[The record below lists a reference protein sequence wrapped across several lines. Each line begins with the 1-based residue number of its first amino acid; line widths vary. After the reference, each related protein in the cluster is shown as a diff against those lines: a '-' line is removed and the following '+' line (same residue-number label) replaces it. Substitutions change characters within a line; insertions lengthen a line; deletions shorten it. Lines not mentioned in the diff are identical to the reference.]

1 MWPSPTS
8 LDQTVDIV
16 KRMFQSSAV
25 KVLFNT
31 FRVCGMFGKY
41 QRLFFQI
48 SGIFLKIS
56 GRIQWPQS

>member
-16 KRMFQSSAV
+16 KRMFHSSTV
-25 KVLFNT
+25 KVLFNA
-31 FRVCGMFGKY
+31 FRVCGMLGKS

-48 SGIFLKIS
+48 SGIVEN
-56 GRIQWPQS
+56 